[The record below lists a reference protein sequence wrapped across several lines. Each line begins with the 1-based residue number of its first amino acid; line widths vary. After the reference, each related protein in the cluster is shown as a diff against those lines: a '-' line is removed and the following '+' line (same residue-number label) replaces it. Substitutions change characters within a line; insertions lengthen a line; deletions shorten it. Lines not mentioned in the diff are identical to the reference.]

1 MRILSP
7 VFEAG
12 KVDLVF
18 NGHVHN
24 YQRSFPM
31 TFVPSEQNGA
41 KPVKGPDG
49 KLSNLR
55 HVDGKWTLDK
65 SFNGKTRTK
74 PQGIIYV
81 VSGAGGNHLYNPEQQ
96 EAPETWQEFTYTHIS
111 RTHSFTVVEING
123 TTLELRQLTA
133 DGYDVDHFT
142 ITKDHPVAAAAA
154 SRATPHSTATP

>member
-1 MRILSP
+1 MRVLSP

-18 NGHVHN
+18 SGHVHN
-24 YQRSFPM
+24 YQRSYPM
-31 TFVPSEQNGA
+31 TFVPSGQNGA

-49 KLSNLR
+49 KLPNLR

-65 SFNGKTRTK
+65 SFNGKSRTR
-74 PQGIIYV
+74 PQGVIYI

-96 EAPETWQEFTYTHIS
+96 DAPETWQEFTYTHIS
-111 RTHSFTVVEING
+111 KTHSFTAVEING
-123 TTLELRQLTA
+123 STLELRQLTA

-142 ITKDHPVAAAAA
+142 ITKDQPVAAAAV
-154 SRATPHSTATP
+154 SRSAAVGAVTP